1 MTESNYIGRVIQEA
15 RIRRSMSFGDLAR
28 SCGAVTPK
36 QTSRIAQRLVIFE
49 REGVRDRNLL
59 QRVIMALD
67 LDPQVVVDLLDR
79 QRVEEL
85 AEWNR
90 WANDPV
96 PMELHVR
103 PFAGFW
109 YRQAL
114 PVEIAA
120 DELRAIEHAQQ
131 MTAGREEL
139 RVVLAVN
146 RRVAFTFAG
155 GQLVAQTEATPGR
168 SMTPFVTIGGR
179 RIEFAASEE
188 DQPR

>member
-1 MTESNYIGRVIQEA
+1 MANHIGAVIHEA
-15 RIRRSMSFGDLAR
+15 RTRRSMRFGDLAR
-28 SCGAVTPK
+28 RCGAVTVR
-36 QTSRIAQRLVIFE
+36 QISRIASRLVLFE
-49 REGVRDRNLL
+49 REGVRDRSLL
-59 QRVIMALD
+59 QKVIRALD
-67 LDPQVVVDLLDR
+67 LDPSMVNELLRR
-79 QRVEEL
+79 QRDEEL
-85 AEWNR
+85 AAWNH
-90 WANDPV
+90 WADEPV

-109 YRQAL
+109 YRQLL